1 MMERGRGPGEGSRW
15 GGRPGQGKKRRDT
28 AVRAVMGMMGPLFL
42 AGIFCLAGPL
52 GSVLG
57 EEAPAYKGF
66 PISLNLKDAD
76 VVTVLHLIAEETG
89 LNLVVADDVRGKL
102 DIHLKNVPWDQAL
115 DQILRAKDLVKRQVG
130 NVLHVYTVDGLKR
143 ELEIKDLQRGDARK
157 ELEAEQKAREV
168 RDKLRTDEME
178 ARPLVSRVFSIR
190 YAKAQELQK
199 NLLPHL
205 SRDAKGQPRG
215 SIEVNEF
222 SNTLLVRDIP
232 EVLDEIAGLLARLD
246 RPLPQILIEA
256 RIVEV
261 NTDAVRDLGIQWG
274 GQFQRGEPI
283 PGTTNLENRIGGGRG
298 FSPSTLTGATITGIA
313 ERAFA
318 VNFPA
323 ALTPGGTGAALGIT
337 LGSLMKNLFLDIQL
351 TALES
356 QGRAQILSRPKVV
369 TSDNFEAVI
378 KRGEDIP
385 YILRRQADE
394 VPDVQWKEAK
404 LQLKV
409 RPHVIGEDRV
419 SMDITIN
426 NDARSSDAVLASG
439 SEFPIISKQEAIT
452 RALVRDGETVVVGGI
467 VQQSK
472 RRTDAG
478 VPYFRDIPVLSWL
491 FDRKQRQETTREL
504 LIFITPRILEE
515 PGT

>member
-1 MMERGRGPGEGSRW
+1 MAKGEDGEGCQGPGE
-15 GGRPGQGKKRRDT
+15 KRRDRGM
-28 AVRAVMGMMGPLFL
+28 RAMRAMMGLLVLCGICWL
-42 AGIFCLAGPL
+42 ADPKGG
-52 GSVLG
+52 VLG
-57 EEAPAYKGF
+57 EETPAYRGF

-76 VVTVLHLIAEETG
+76 IVTVLHLIAEETG
-89 LNLVVADDVRGKL
+89 LNLVVADDVKGKL

-115 DQILRAKDLVKRQVG
+115 DEILRAKDLVKRQVG

-143 ELEIKDLQRGDARK
+143 ELEIKDLQRGDVRK

-168 RDKLRTDEME
+168 RDKLRMDEME
-178 ARPLVSRVFSIR
+178 AKPLVSRVFSIR

-232 EVLDEIAGLLARLD
+232 EVLDEISGLLARLD

-274 GQFQRGEPI
+274 GRFQS
-283 PGTTNLENRIGGGRG
+283 PGGNLFGGASGIST
-298 FSPSTLTGATITGIA
+298 SPQTGATITAIA
-313 ERAFA
+313 DRAFA

-323 ALTPGGTGAALGIT
+323 AFAAGGPTAALGVT
-337 LGSLMKNLFLDIQL
+337 LGTLAKNLLLDIQL
-351 TALES
+351 SALETE
-356 QGRAQILSRPKVV
+356 GRAQILSRPKVI
-369 TSDNFEAVI
+369 TTDNFEAVI

-385 YILRRQADE
+385 YVLRRQADE
-394 VPDVQWKEAK
+394 VPDVQFKEAK

-409 RPHVIGEDRV
+409 RPHVIGEDRIT
-419 SMDITIN
+419 MDIAIN
-426 NDARSSDAVLASG
+426 NDARSSDAVVATG
-439 SEFPIISKQEAIT
+439 IEFPIISKQEAVT
-452 RALVRDGETVVVGGI
+452 RALVREGETVVVGGI
-467 VQQSK
+467 IQHTK
-472 RRTDAG
+472 RSTDSG
-478 VPYFRDIPVLSWL
+478 VPYFKDIPVLSWL
-491 FDRKQRQETTREL
+491 FGRKQRQEITREL

>member
-1 MMERGRGPGEGSRW
+1 M
-15 GGRPGQGKKRRDT
+15 
-28 AVRAVMGMMGPLFL
+28 RAMRAMIGLLVLC
-42 AGIFCLAGPL
+42 GICWLVDPK

-57 EEAPAYKGF
+57 QEAPVYRGF

-76 VVTVLHLIAEETG
+76 IVTVLHLIAEETG
-89 LNLVVADDVRGKL
+89 LNLLVADDVKGKL

-115 DQILRAKDLVKRQVG
+115 DEILRAKDLVKRQVG

-168 RDKLRTDEME
+168 RDKLRMDEIE
-178 ARPLVSRVFSIR
+178 AKPLVSRVFSIR

-274 GQFQRGEPI
+274 GHFQS
-283 PGTTNLENRIGGGRG
+283 PGGNLFGGASRIST
-298 FSPSTLTGATITGIA
+298 SPQTGDTITAIA
-313 ERAFA
+313 DRAFA

-323 ALTPGGTGAALGIT
+323 AFAAGGPTAALGIT
-337 LGSLMKNLFLDIQL
+337 LGTLAKNLLLDIQL
-351 TALES
+351 SALETE
-356 QGRAQILSRPKVV
+356 GRAQILSRPKVI
-369 TSDNFEAVI
+369 TTDNFEAVI

-385 YILRRQADE
+385 YVLRRQADE
-394 VPDVQWKEAK
+394 VPDVQFKEAK

-409 RPHVIGEDRV
+409 RPHVIGEDRIT
-419 SMDITIN
+419 MDIAIN
-426 NDARSSDAVLASG
+426 NDARSSDAVVATG
-439 SEFPIISKQEAIT
+439 IEFPIISKQEAVT
-452 RALVRDGETVVVGGI
+452 RALVREGETVVVGGI
-467 VQQSK
+467 IQQTK
-472 RRTDAG
+472 RSTDSG
-478 VPYFRDIPVLSWL
+478 VPYFKDIPVLSWL
-491 FDRKQRQETTREL
+491 FSRKQRQEITREL
-504 LIFITPRILEE
+504 LIFITPRILEG